1 MKIKEV
7 AAIQPLTPEKA
18 RIKAIQTQKDNLN
31 KQLKTEREKQKVAK
45 AQKALNLAMHPTIAK
60 D

>member
-18 RIKAIQTQKDNLN
+18 RIKALQTQKDNLN
-31 KQLKTEREKQKVAK
+31 KQLKTERDRQKIVKAQQQLAK
-45 AQKALNLAMHPTIAK
+45 AQRSIL
-60 D
+60 